1 MLMSRCT
8 WRLLAAVLAVALT
21 LSLAGAAFAAPTN
34 APSGTSQTA
43 PQGAPQGGP
52 GRPGK
57 CGGRRGGPIRTVA
70 EYLGVTPEVVRNE
83 LKQGK
88 TLAQI
93 AVAHGKTRVGL
104 RDALIAAEEQ
114 RLTRMTQ
121 GELKLTAD
129 EVKVLRGIMTRKVDL
144 LLDKKWQAPQG
155 D

>member
-1 MLMSRCT
+1 MSRCT

-34 APSGTSQTA
+34 APSGTSQS
-43 PQGAPQGGP
+43 APQGGP

-70 EYLGVTPEVVRNE
+70 EYLGVTPEVIRDE

-104 RDALIAAEEQ
+104 RDALITAEEQ

-155 D
+155 E